1 MGSRYPCRDHSF
13 ILGNRILRS
22 ATVILSL
29 FDKSISIYRLSATWL
44 VGALDTSTYAQGQL
58 LSAGWGITMAMTGL
72 AASMAVN
79 ALVTGLIVFK
89 ILKVFLR
96 VNPILVELTLDSTGG
111 TKLRHIIFVII
122 ESGMALFV
130 IQLIRLVFF
139 TLPMEWT
146 LDAVDYAIVINEM
159 LNVIIRSVHF
169 YFFYFTDNIYQGI
182 APTIILVRVL
192 MRLSFD
198 DPESFKEAAESLRFN
213 NPPSDPNTTSS
224 MPPQLVP
231 QGQEISED
239 T

>member
-1 MGSRYPCRDHSF
+1 
-13 ILGNRILRS
+13 
-22 ATVILSL
+22 
-29 FDKSISIYRLSATWL
+29 
-44 VGALDTSTYAQGQL
+44 
-58 LSAGWGITMAMTGL
+58 MAMTGL

-79 ALVTGLIVFK
+79 ALVTGLIVYK